1 VTRLLAAILLVFSLA
16 APALAKDSPVTLTL
30 DGRPVD
36 RHGGVAVA
44 HNGLV
49 YADVVDLVKSFN
61 GLLTFHG
68 NAVLVTIHGTTARF
82 TVGSRT
88 ALIDQ
93 GSVQMRGATFRR
105 NGDIYVPLE
114 FFITRVARAKVQ
126 IDKSLAHARIYVN
139 ANPLS

>member
-1 VTRLLAAILLVFSLA
+1 VNRLLAAVLLSFSLA
-16 APALAKDSPVTLTL
+16 APALAMDSPVALTL

-36 RHGGVAVA
+36 RHGGIAVA
-44 HNGLV
+44 HQGIV
-49 YADVVDLVKSFN
+49 YADVVDLVKAFN
-61 GLLTFHG
+61 GLLTFHHD
-68 NAVLVTIHGTTARF
+68 AALVTIQGTTARF
-82 TVGSRT
+82 TLGSRT

-93 GSVQMRGATFRR
+93 GSVVMRGPAFRR

-114 FFITRVARAKVQ
+114 FFVTRVARAKVR